1 MATALALAAGVAG
14 AAPVGAVAARPS
26 GGDEAML
33 ELEVEELEIELDEE
47 LDADEDDAAGSQQE
61 DGEDEG
67 EDVLEETPEFLR
79 DAPESDRLW
88 FEQGKPKDFDFD
100 ED

>member
-1 MATALALAAGVAG
+1 MADAGDDE
-14 AAPVGAVAARPS
+14 P
-26 GGDEAML
+26 GD
-33 ELEVEELEIELDEE
+33 
-47 LDADEDDAAGSQQE
+47 
-61 DGEDEG
+61 G

-100 ED
+100 DEDE

>member
-1 MATALALAAGVAG
+1 MAKELEIEPEEPSAPPGDAGE
-14 AAPVGAVAARPS
+14 PDTS
-26 GGDEAML
+26 GGDEPAL
-33 ELEVEELEIELDEE
+33 ELDVEELDIELDDE
-47 LDADEDDAAGSQQE
+47 LGLGESDGPGADAEADD
-61 DGEDEG
+61 DG

-100 ED
+100 EE